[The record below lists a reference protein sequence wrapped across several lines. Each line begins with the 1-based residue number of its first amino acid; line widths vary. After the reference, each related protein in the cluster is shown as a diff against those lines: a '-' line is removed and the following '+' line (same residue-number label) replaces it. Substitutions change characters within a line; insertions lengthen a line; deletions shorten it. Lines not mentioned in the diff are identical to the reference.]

1 MTVLVIEKDGVIIN
15 AAPIVRKFVGQPIS
29 NLERWMTSFGRFRKE
44 LLKVSTM
51 PPKPA
56 PKTTAKPTNAPATES
71 VFAAMKKQSALAKNM
86 AKAKKVVAVREFDGP
101 DGDYNSNLTRL
112 SHYIKDGTLGAVLE
126 FRCVDEGDY
135 EGQKMNIF
143 FSFKTTDRETQT
155 EVQNRFF
162 ETLQLIGVST
172 DVEDDAQLDK
182 AVKDIIEAK
191 SIITLRVKSG
201 KKPGSKFINVVGV
214 ADAAKQI
221 EATEYIED
229 SPIADAEEEV
239 EANAEQEVD
248 DWNEEE
254 VPEAEEEAVPEEE
267 ETPAPPSEWVGY
279 VMIYKGSEVTVTA
292 ANDETMKCTIDNG
305 TKKVIVPFSA
315 LSAPAQ

>member
-1 MTVLVIEKDGVIIN
+1 MVDFK
-15 AAPIVRKFVGQPIS
+15 K
-29 NLERWMTSFGRFRKE
+29 
-44 LLKVSTM
+44 LLNQRKVSTM
-51 PPKPA
+51 SPPKPA
-56 PKTTAKPTNAPATES
+56 PKPAAKPSNAPATES

-112 SHYIKDGTLGAVLE
+112 SHYTKDGTLGAVLE

-135 EGQKMNIF
+135 EGQKMVVF
-143 FSFKTTDRETQT
+143 FSFKTTDRETAT

-162 ETLQLIGVST
+162 ETIQLCGVST

-182 AVKDIIEAK
+182 AIKDIIESK
-191 SIITLRVKSG
+191 SVITLRVKEG
-201 KKPGSKFINVVGV
+201 KKGGKFINVVGV

-221 EATEYIED
+221 EATEYVED

-239 EANAEQEVD
+239 EANAEQKVD

-254 VPEAEEEAVPEEE
+254 VPDAEEEAVPEEE
-267 ETPAPPSEWVGY
+267 ETPAPPSAWVGY
-279 VMIYKGSEVTVTA
+279 AMVYKGTEVEVLA
-292 ANDETMKCTIDNG
+292 ANDAEMKCTIKSG
-305 TKKVIVPFSA
+305 TKKIIVPFSA
-315 LSAPAQ
+315 LSAPAE

>member
-1 MTVLVIEKDGVIIN
+1 M
-15 AAPIVRKFVGQPIS
+15 A
-29 NLERWMTSFGRFRKE
+29 
-44 LLKVSTM
+44 

-56 PKTTAKPTNAPATES
+56 AKTANAPATES

-86 AKAKKVVAVREFDGP
+86 AKAKKVIAVREFDGP
-101 DGDYNSNLTRL
+101 DGDYNSNLSRL
-112 SHYIKDGTLGAVLE
+112 SHYTKDGTLGAVLE

-143 FSFKTTDRETQT
+143 FSFKSSDRETAT

-162 ETLQLIGVST
+162 ETLQLVGVST

-182 AVKDIIEAK
+182 AIKDIIESK

-201 KKPGSKFINVVGV
+201 KKPGSKFINVVGL

-221 EATEYIED
+221 EATEYAEETD
-229 SPIADAEEEV
+229 DPDMAAEVAAEEAVDEWEEEATEEEV
-239 EANAEQEVD
+239 TEEAT
-248 DWNEEE
+248 EEE
-254 VPEAEEEAVPEEE
+254 VTEEVIEEEVTEEVIEEVEE

-279 VMIYKGSEVTVTA
+279 IMLYKGNEVTVTA

-305 TKKVIVPFSA
+305 TKKIIVPFSA
-315 LSAPAQ
+315 LSAPAE